1 MNNTVYQIKRIAD
14 NEGER
19 YLIMSE
25 REIECIKVAL
35 EQLSFL
41 SDEEFGSVNLSAQV
55 LEQFR
60 RLK

>member
-19 YLIMSE
+19 YLILSE
-25 REIECIKVAL
+25 REVECIKVAL

-55 LEQFR
+55 L
-60 RLK
+60 